1 MMRTIQDVTKDT
13 WLRETFPEWG
23 TWLNEEIR
31 DKQVEPN
38 SFAMWWLGC
47 TGIWIKSDQG
57 TNILCDL
64 WTGTGKRS
72 HGAGNMKKGHQMM
85 RMSGVEKLQP
95 NLRNQPFVLD
105 PFEIEGVDA
114 LVVTHI
120 HSDHLDIN
128 TAAAVAKNCPEAK
141 FVGPK
146 AVVDTWLKW
155 GVPAERTVVVRPN
168 ESVKIKD
175 IEVVALEAFDR
186 TALVTWDGD
195 PEYELKGKMPQ
206 DMDLIAV
213 NYLFKTSG
221 GNIYHA
227 GDSHFSNMFAKHG
240 NEHKIDVCLGA
251 FGENPRGITDKMT
264 SVDIL
269 RMAECLNARV
279 VIPVHHD
286 IWTNF
291 MADTDEIL
299 ALWNMKKDRLQY
311 DFQPFIWQGG
321 GQYNYP
327 QDLNKLEFN
336 FYRGFDDAFSK
347 ENDVPF
353 PSFL

>member
-1 MMRTIQDVTKDT
+1 M
-13 WLRETFPEWG
+13 
-23 TWLNEEIR
+23 
-31 DKQVEPN
+31 
-38 SFAMWWLGC
+38 
-47 TGIWIKSDQG
+47 
-57 TNILCDL
+57 
-64 WTGTGKRS
+64 
-72 HGAGNMKKGHQMM
+72 
-85 RMSGVEKLQP
+85 
-95 NLRNQPFVLD
+95 
-105 PFEIEGVDA
+105 
-114 LVVTHI
+114 
-120 HSDHLDIN
+120 
-128 TAAAVAKNCPEAK
+128 
-141 FVGPK
+141 
-146 AVVDTWLKW
+146 
-155 GVPAERTVVVRPN
+155 
-168 ESVKIKD
+168 
-175 IEVVALEAFDR
+175 ALEAFDR

-195 PEYELKGKMPQ
+195 SEYELKGKMPQ

-311 DFQPFIWQGG
+311 DFQPFIWQVG